1 MLKLLPLAPIKNT
14 SKSPYF
20 LYFIL
25 IFAKLCYNKNMAYNN
40 EHMYQSSEEYPIG
53 LFSRNTY
60 LEQAHHHIEYEI
72 FYLDKGSVKFS
83 VENSITT
90 AKAGDVIFMHP
101 GTNHY
106 VKKIEGIDYHYYAMV
121 FDSSVLGKEGDAV
134 RNILDSIR
142 VSRYVKLPQET
153 LEKLKETTKLEKD
166 GVFGHELLVK
176 SVLLDIIAHIIKT
189 RQYVEIS
196 DNLRVEQRHNV
207 NAIDVTL
214 NYIREHYRENI
225 SLDEILEITS
235 YSKSH
240 FIRLFKKHM
249 GMNLTDYINKY
260 RIEKSCLELIY
271 TSKNVTEIAM
281 GNGFN
286 TVQYFS
292 KTFKN
297 YMKCTPKQ
305 YQRNGKNI
313 IIPSSVA
320 TIN

>member
-1 MLKLLPLAPIKNT
+1 
-14 SKSPYF
+14 
-20 LYFIL
+20 
-25 IFAKLCYNKNMAYNN
+25 MAYKN
-40 EHMYQSSEEYPIG
+40 EFPIG
-53 LFSRNTY
+53 LFSQSTY

-72 FYLDKGSVKFS
+72 FYIDSGSVEFGLEDS
-83 VENSITT
+83 VTT

-121 FDSSVLGKEGDAV
+121 FDSSVLGNQGEPV
-134 RNILDSIR
+134 RNTLDSIR
-142 VSRYVKLPQET
+142 VSRFIKLPDAVLMKLRDATKFSQEKT
-153 LEKLKETTKLEKD
+153 
-166 GVFGHELLVK
+166 FGHELFVK
-176 SVLLDIIAHIIKT
+176 SVLFDIISCVLLT
-189 RQYVEIS
+189 NQYVEIT
-196 DNLRVEQRHNV
+196 DNRRAEQSHTV
-207 NAIDVTL
+207 NAVEDTL

-225 SLDEILEITS
+225 TLDDILKITS

-271 TSKNVTEIAM
+271 TSKNVTEIATE
-281 GNGFN
+281 NGFN

-292 KTFKN
+292 KMFKS

-313 IIPSSVA
+313 IIPSSISS
-320 TIN
+320 IN